1 MVELEQVSFR
11 YEEMETEALRNI
23 SLKVDRG
30 KCVVISGNSGCGK
43 TTVTRL
49 INGLIPSFY
58 PGELSGTIKIDGE
71 DISGREPHELAAQIG
86 SVFQNPRT
94 QFFNTDTDSE
104 IVFGMENCGI
114 PYEEMHCR
122 YEQTVNNLNLE
133 NLCGRDIFALSG
145 GEKQQIAFGSIYA
158 LSPEIYVLDEPSANL
173 DRIATLRLRNLLL
186 QLKNSGKT
194 LLISEHRLYYLRDVA
209 DQIALIH
216 EGRLTGVYDMNHLS
230 ALSVETLNRMGLRT
244 LRDIEISASSTNC
257 HAKTPALE
265 IRNLSVKRGKK
276 TVLKNINISADY
288 GEIVGIIGENGIGK
302 TTLART
308 VCGLMKEK
316 TGDIYF
322 AGQLMNIRMRKQ
334 FAFLVMQDPNYQ
346 LFSDS
351 VRGECELSCRARGDL
366 DDRGEYGGV
375 DAVLRSLDLTDLAER
390 HPMSLSGGQKQRLAI
405 ACAMLSGR
413 PVALFDEPTSGLDLG
428 HMIEVSALMRRLA
441 DAGTAVL
448 VATHDWELLDR
459 CCDRVFRLEG
469 RGDGMA
475 G

>member
-244 LRDIEISASSTNC
+244 LKDIEISASPTSC

-276 TVLKNINISADY
+276 TVLKNINVSADY

-351 VRGECELSCRARGDL
+351 VVGEMALTASGEIPNAEDVQRILSSLELTSVRD
-366 DDRGEYGGV
+366 
-375 DAVLRSLDLTDLAER
+375 R
-390 HPMSLSGGQKQRLAI
+390 HPLSLSGGQKQRLCI
-405 ACAMLSGR
+405 ALAALS
-413 PVALFDEPTSGLDLG
+413 PAQILFFDEPTSGLDFENMNRVAKMLKELSKKKS
-428 HMIEVSALMRRLA
+428 IIVSSHDNEFLNLA
-441 DAGTAVL
+441 CTRIISL
-448 VATHDWELLDR
+448 SR
-459 CCDRVFRLEG
+459 
-469 RGDGMA
+469 
-475 G
+475 

>member
-1 MVELEQVSFR
+1 MIEFKHVSFS
-11 YEEMETEALRNI
+11 YDLNI
-23 SLKVDRG
+23 EQEDTQEIDNLHDINLTVNDGECVLLCG
-30 KCVVISGNSGCGK
+30 KSGCGK
-43 TTVTRL
+43 STLTRL
-49 INGLIPSFY
+49 VNGLIPHFY
-58 PGELSGTIKIDGE
+58 PGKLTGEVLLDGR
-71 DISGREPHELAAQIG
+71 DISKMPMYETASLVG

-122 YEQTVNNLNLE
+122 YEQTVKNLNLE

-216 EGRLTGVYDMNHLS
+216 EGRLTGVYDMNNLS

-351 VRGECELSCRARGDL
+351 VVGEMALTASGEIPNSEDVQRILSSLELTSVRD
-366 DDRGEYGGV
+366 
-375 DAVLRSLDLTDLAER
+375 R
-390 HPMSLSGGQKQRLAI
+390 HPLSLSGGQKQRLCI
-405 ACAMLSGR
+405 ALAALS
-413 PVALFDEPTSGLDLG
+413 PAQILFFDEPTSGLDFENMNRVANVLRELSKKKTIIVIS
-428 HMIEVSALMRRLA
+428 HDNEFLNLACTRIVSLSR
-441 DAGTAVL
+441 
-448 VATHDWELLDR
+448 
-459 CCDRVFRLEG
+459 
-469 RGDGMA
+469 
-475 G
+475 

>member
-122 YEQTVNNLNLE
+122 YEQTVKNLNLE

-216 EGRLTGVYDMNHLS
+216 EGRLTGVYDMNNLS

-351 VRGECELSCRARGDL
+351 VVGEMALTASGEIPNSEDVQRILSSLELTSVWD
-366 DDRGEYGGV
+366 
-375 DAVLRSLDLTDLAER
+375 R
-390 HPMSLSGGQKQRLAI
+390 HPLSLSGGQKQRLCI
-405 ACAMLSGR
+405 ALAALS
-413 PVALFDEPTSGLDLG
+413 PAQILFFDEPTSGLDFENMNRVAKMLKELSKKKAIIVTS
-428 HMIEVSALMRRLA
+428 HDNEFLNLA
-441 DAGTAVL
+441 CTRIISL
-448 VATHDWELLDR
+448 SR
-459 CCDRVFRLEG
+459 
-469 RGDGMA
+469 
-475 G
+475 